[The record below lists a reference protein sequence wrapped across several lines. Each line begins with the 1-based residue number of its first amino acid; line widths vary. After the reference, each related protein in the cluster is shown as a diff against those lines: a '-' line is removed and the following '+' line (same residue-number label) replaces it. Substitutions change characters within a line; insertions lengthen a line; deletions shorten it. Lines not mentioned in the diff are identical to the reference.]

1 MIENKIIHTILA
13 VLVTLVGAGV
23 VTQIEQQLDAATPLI
38 AARPMSA
45 EEATQ
50 IKTRSVLRDNI
61 AMLWIGGGAVLGG
74 FMIVGYKRVSGFIE
88 ISRYF
93 CVSTA
98 CSLAIT
104 PWLLHRV
111 REDLPNEPHECFF
124 YAFIVAAIAW
134 LTLEVCSIIAGR
146 IYTAAKDR
154 GISGV
159 KDELLV
165 LLSLGIWSPKKDGK

>member
-1 MIENKIIHTILA
+1 MIENKIIHAILA

-23 VTQIEQQLDAATPLI
+23 VTQIEQQFDATTPMLATNTLSQEQT
-38 AARPMSA
+38 AQGKA
-45 EEATQ
+45 
-50 IKTRSVLRDNI
+50 RSVLRDNI

-74 FMIVGYKRVSGFIE
+74 LMIVGYKKVQGIIE
-88 ISRYF
+88 VARYF

-111 REDLPNEPHECFF
+111 REDIPNEPHECFF
-124 YAFIVAAIAW
+124 YAFIVAAVAR
-134 LTLEVCSIIAGR
+134 LSLEVCSIIAGR
-146 IYTAAKDR
+146 IYSAAKER

-159 KDELLV
+159 KEELLV
-165 LLSLGIWSPKKDGK
+165 ILSLGFWTPRKP